1 MPKNSSMV
9 VLLAI
14 LLIFAGIID
23 INDSVPTTYTQCN
36 DGIDNDGD
44 GNIDSESIDG
54 NIPADLECQF
64 FQFPNPSQPCPN
76 WDNESVAPSS
86 EAECTGGA

>member
-1 MPKNSSMV
+1 MAKNSSMV

-14 LLIFAGIID
+14 LLIFAGIIN

-44 GNIDSESIDG
+44 GEIDYESIDG
-54 NIPADLECQF
+54 TIPADTDCSF
-64 FQFPNPSQPCPN
+64 FQFPNPSISCPN
-76 WDNESVAPSS
+76 WNNESIAPTS

>member
-1 MPKNSSMV
+1 MANNSSMV

-14 LLIFAGIID
+14 LLIFAGIIN

-44 GNIDSESIDG
+44 GDIDYESIDG
-54 NIPADLECQF
+54 ITPADIDCSF
-64 FQFPNPSQPCPN
+64 FQFPNPSIPCPN
-76 WDNESVAPSS
+76 WDNESVAPTS